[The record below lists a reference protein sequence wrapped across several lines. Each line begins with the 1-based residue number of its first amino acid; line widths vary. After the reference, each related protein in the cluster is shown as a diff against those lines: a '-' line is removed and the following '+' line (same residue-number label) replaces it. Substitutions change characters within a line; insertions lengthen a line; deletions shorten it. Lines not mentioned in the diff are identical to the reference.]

1 MVYTYIRVREE
12 LKKINVDEGKGT
24 MFEYRLYAGENLVG
38 KYNNK
43 NFALSEYS
51 RKYNAELKTGN
62 QKNVKLV
69 CVYVKM
75 KHNHEKEEIVKWT
88 I

>member
-1 MVYTYIRVREE
+1 
-12 LKKINVDEGKGT
+12 
-24 MFEYRLYAGENLVG
+24 MFEYRLYVGEDLVG

-43 NFALSEYS
+43 NLAIAESS

-62 QKNVKLV
+62 HKNVKLV
-69 CVYVKM
+69 CVYIKM
-75 KHNHEKEEIVKWT
+75 KQNHKKEEIVKWT